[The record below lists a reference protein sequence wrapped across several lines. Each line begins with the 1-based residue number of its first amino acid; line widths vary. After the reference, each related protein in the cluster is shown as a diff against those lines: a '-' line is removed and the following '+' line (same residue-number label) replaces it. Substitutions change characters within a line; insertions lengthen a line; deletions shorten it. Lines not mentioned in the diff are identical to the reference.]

1 MRFLHLSLI
10 VAVALGLGACDR
22 RDSTR
27 RDEPPAKKVGRE
39 VYDLKQELKREAKEA
54 ARELRQAGKEARE
67 GWNEAKQEDKAHPK
81 K

>member
-1 MRFLHLSLI
+1 MRVLNLGLI

-27 RDEPPAKKVGRE
+27 RDEPPARQVGRE
-39 VYDLKQELKREAKEA
+39 AYDLKQELKRDAKEA
-54 ARELRQAGKEARE
+54 AKELRQAGKEARE
-67 GWNEAKQEDKAHPK
+67 GWNEAKQEDKTHPK